1 MASNILKF
9 HPSNLI
15 TGINIV
21 DDMLFFTD
29 GVNEPKKI
37 DLNIFRAADHT
48 TGNTIVYGR
57 NFQERDITVIRPH
70 PQTAITT
77 TTSAS
82 TAVINPIASA
92 PLIQTDKAYTQSTD
106 VVLYGQARSGT
117 LPFTERGFVYKQID
131 SLTAPTLQELL
142 SGGTPIQSHSNG
154 GRFDAKVSGLV
165 LTKRYYYIAY
175 AKNNVTPGKIYA
187 KNVDGTDDIETFV
200 INDTSNAAFTPNLT
214 VETTSIISADNFP
227 GRAPSGSVILHGTI
241 ISGTNMATI
250 TNKGFYVYKTVTSD
264 TITFGATDI
273 LMDVSSLNNKN
284 NDVLFSIDGPNVH
297 SKFPNGDD
305 DSSGHSFITTI
316 DDFNFGD
323 KLFVQAFASTGI
335 DPVERVGKI
344 KSFPISAS
352 TDPNNKAVQHK
363 PNPSLREPDQNNT
376 SVTMKARIDHN
387 NWNITASGRL
397 ERGFYFSKK
406 EFDVKKITTLTFA
419 SGTGTEVDQGYN
431 GRIEWKQA
439 TNDPEIFRVS
449 QFWDGGYMQSEEVYA
464 VETSAISA
472 FSITRDEDI
481 YICAFGRSNFGEG
494 YERHRGKP
502 AVKRYKAGTGSANIP
517 ITITANAIRFT
528 AGKIEVD
535 VTIAHNTPVATEM
548 GLYFTSQ
555 EPGVELG
562 NGTNLQKQG
571 MILDRARRQNDNFAR
586 MIPGPATS
594 IKDINGQ
601 TVLDTSTQKIQAGDF
616 TFQYGFDIDRFP
628 ITNGTG
634 NVSSKLPIARKDYY
648 AMPFVKVNNQ
658 EIYGSV
664 IGPPKLGN
672 INEPPDIETLNYTG
686 NQISGGQPKVTFNG
700 QVFEQLSNTPTLTE
714 AGFIYGTNADEVAA
728 GTGSTIVAVS
738 GTVTSN
744 TPTSISLLNS
754 FLGQQGTA
762 GQTPK
767 FSVQATLT
775 GQHGQVIYYIAYVKI
790 SGDGGNTLHLAED
803 DNQTGDYGKGVVRVQ
818 LQGTTAVTS
827 GVGTRLPVP
836 ELLVVKDLGRKAA
849 TFRANQG
856 DNGGSNKSLTEMT
869 PKFYYMKESSI
880 PSASLYRGSSTVT
893 EATTQAYI
901 KNNAAGSPN
910 ATSGVVTVTADTDD
924 LSNLKNAIATTIS
937 GLDANTRYVYFVTS
951 NNGVAITS
959 SPFAQ
964 GEGPSKRCFS
974 MKTQPAPPA
983 YPNGQRAFAKIIEI
997 KNVTTNSAEVHIKWT
1012 GGGGDISTITKHG
1025 VYYAKTSAMTAPYT
1039 IVSIW
1044 NANPAKTFVST
1055 SEPLE
1060 DIAPLTGLTP
1070 GTEYHVCCTMLNDNT
1085 LGDIAGMTGSG
1096 GEGISSVKKFTTLGG
1111 TVANPIPVPVQ
1122 SLKVNP
1128 TRIIVAENGK
1138 KKVFGRRL
1146 PNGSPSSMRYANP
1159 SFTIAVSPKDAEL
1172 KDSDIT
1178 FPAYN
1183 FLNPKVCINKLKLIK
1198 IFNGQ
1203 YRVELEI
1210 RPNTGF
1216 FSKPSLGTTITVKH
1230 PNPLVK
1236 AATVEISQAGPAK
1249 GKPIFPKWP

>member
-9 HPSNLI
+9 HPNNLI

-106 VVLYGQARSGT
+106 VVLYGQARSGST
-117 LPFTERGFVYKQID
+117 PFTERGFVYKQID
-131 SLTAPTLQELL
+131 SLDAPTLQELL
-142 SGGTPIQSHSNG
+142 SGGTPIVSHTNG

-175 AKNNVTPGKIYA
+175 AKNAVTPGKIYA
-187 KNVDGTDDIETFV
+187 KDVDGTDDIETFV
-200 INDTSNAAFTPNLT
+200 INDTSNAAFTPNLAVRT
-214 VETTSIISADNFP
+214 MSISPGDAFP
-227 GRAPSGSVILHGTI
+227 GKGADGTVILHGTVT
-241 ISGTNMATI
+241 SNTNTATI
-250 TNKGFYVYKTVTSD
+250 TNRGFYVFRTVTSD
-264 TITFGATDI
+264 NRTFTASDI
-273 LMDVSSLNNKN
+273 LSDVS
-284 NDVLFSIDGPNVH
+284 NDVLTFDGPQVH
-297 SKFPNGDD
+297 TKFPRGADD
-305 DSSGHSFITTI
+305 PSGRNFVTTI
-316 DDFNFGD
+316 DDFSFGE
-323 KLFVQAFASTGI
+323 KLFVQAFASTGM
-335 DPVERVGKI
+335 DPVERVGEI

-352 TDPNNKAVQHK
+352 NDPNNKAVQHK
-363 PNPSLREPDQNNT
+363 PNPSMSEPDQNNT

-387 NWNITASGRL
+387 NWNITATGRL

-406 EFDVKKITTLTFA
+406 SFDVKKITTLTFP

-449 QFWDGGYMQSEEVYA
+449 QFWDGGYMQSEEAYA

-472 FSITRDEDI
+472 FSITRDESI
-481 YICAFGRSNFGEG
+481 FICAFGRSNYGEG
-494 YERHRGKP
+494 YERQRGKP
-502 AVKRYKAGTGSANIP
+502 AVKEYKAGTGTANVP
-517 ITITANAIRFT
+517 ITITADAIRFT

-535 VTIAHNTPVATEM
+535 VTIAHNTPIATEM

-555 EPGVELG
+555 EPGVDLG

-571 MILDRARRQNDNFAR
+571 IILDRAQRQNDNFAR

-601 TVLDTSTQKIQAGDF
+601 VVLNTSTQKIQEGNF

-714 AGFIYGTNADEVAA
+714 AGFIYGTNANEVAA

-738 GTVTSN
+738 NTVTSN
-744 TPTSISLLNS
+744 TPNSISLLNS
-754 FLGQQGTA
+754 FLGQQGSA

-767 FSVQATLT
+767 FSVQVTLT
-775 GQHGQVIYYIAYVKI
+775 GQHGAVIYYIAYVKI

-818 LQGTTAVTS
+818 LQGTAAVTS

-836 ELLVVKDLGRKAA
+836 ELLVTKDVGRKAG

-869 PKFYYMKESSI
+869 PKFYYMKETSI
-880 PSASLYRGSSTVT
+880 PSASLYRGNSSVT

-924 LSNLKNAIATTIS
+924 LSNLKNSIATTIS
-937 GLDANTRYVYFVTS
+937 GLDANTRYVYFVTA

-959 SPFAQ
+959 APFAQ

-974 MKTQPAPPA
+974 FKTQPEPPA
-983 YPNGQRAFAKIIEI
+983 YPNGQRAFSKIIEI

-1025 VYYAKTSAMTAPYT
+1025 VYYAKTSAMTAPFT

-1044 NANPAKTFVST
+1044 NASPAKTFVST
-1055 SEPLE
+1055 NEPLE
-1060 DIAPLTGLTP
+1060 DTAELTGLEP

-1096 GEGISSVKKFTTLGG
+1096 GEGVSSVKKFTTLGG

-1122 SLKVNP
+1122 SIKVNP
-1128 TRIIVAENGK
+1128 TRLIIAENGK

-1146 PNGSPSSMRYANP
+1146 ANGSPSSMRYANP
-1159 SFTIAVSPKDAEL
+1159 SFAISISPKDAEL
-1172 KDSDIT
+1172 KESDIT
-1178 FPAYN
+1178 FPTYN
-1183 FLNPKVCINKLKLIK
+1183 FINPKVAVNKLKLIK
-1198 IFNGQ
+1198 QGNGQ

-1210 RPNTGF
+1210 NPNQGF
-1216 FSKPSLGTTITVKH
+1216 FAKPSLSGVVTVKH

-1236 AATVEISQAGPAK
+1236 AATVDLSQAGPAK
-1249 GKPIFPKWP
+1249 GKPIFTNWP